1 MNPQRLETARL
12 FHRFGFGPRPGE
24 FESAL
29 KNGVG
34 QTRQSVLAGSKN
46 VIAVTPP
53 ELTDLGPRPTPNSPE
68 ITEFSKNLRAQSTSL
83 SKWWLDQMVLSENQ
97 LHEKMVWFWHGHWA
111 TSIGKVNYAL
121 PMYNQNLTFRN
132 YALGNFS
139 DFAVAM
145 FFDGALQIWLDGGE
159 NTLKAPNENLSR
171 EMMELF
177 VLGVNRY
184 TESDVKELA
193 RAFTGYQIP
202 RSSGKV
208 NFNPKRRDNGAVTV
222 LGKTGVMSP
231 EEVIKHLVAQQDCA
245 KFINERIWYR
255 FISSSAPLPNNLA
268 AIDAFAGRDISALIK
283 SLLEDKALSSPDY
296 SLVKSPVEWFVSVC
310 RAFNLVPSQM
320 NSQNKINNYLDKLSQ
335 IPFSPPNVGGW
346 PTDEAWLSS
355 ASAQFRLAFA
365 AWISSQIDLSQLTL
379 VAPERRVAYLENLL
393 GVVEWSPRTAFAL
406 REVRNNPERL
416 VTLAIC
422 SPEYVVSA

>member
-1 MNPQRLETARL
+1 
-12 FHRFGFGPRPGE
+12 
-24 FESAL
+24 
-29 KNGVG
+29 
-34 QTRQSVLAGSKN
+34 
-46 VIAVTPP
+46 
-53 ELTDLGPRPTPNSPE
+53 
-68 ITEFSKNLRAQSTSL
+68 
-83 SKWWLDQMVLSENQ
+83 
-97 LHEKMVWFWHGHWA
+97 
-111 TSIGKVNYAL
+111 
-121 PMYNQNLTFRN
+121 MYNQNLTFRK

-139 DFAVAM
+139 EFASAM
-145 FFDGALQIWLDGGE
+145 FFDGALQVWLDGGE

-184 TESDVKELA
+184 SEMDVRELA

-202 RSSGKV
+202 RSTGEV
-208 NFNPKRRDNGAVTV
+208 IYVPRRRDTGVVTV

-231 EEVIKHLVAQQDCA
+231 EEVIKHLVAQPDCA

-255 FISSSAPLPNNLA
+255 FISSSTPLPDNHPS
-268 AIDAFAGRDISALIK
+268 IGSFSGRDISALIK
-283 SLLEDKALSSPDY
+283 SMVENKALVNPEY
-296 SLVKSPVEWFVSVC
+296 SIVKSPVEWFISVC
-310 RAFNLVPSQM
+310 RAFNLIPSQM
-320 NSQNKINNYLDKLSQ
+320 NSQNKINSYLDKLSQ

-365 AWISSQIDLSQLTL
+365 SWISSQVDTAQLAL
-379 VAPERRVAYLENLL
+379 VVPEKRVAYLSDLL
-393 GVVEWSPRTAFAL
+393 GVVEWSPRTTFAL

-416 VTLAIC
+416 ITLAIC

>member
-1 MNPQRLETARL
+1 
-12 FHRFGFGPRPGE
+12 
-24 FESAL
+24 
-29 KNGVG
+29 
-34 QTRQSVLAGSKN
+34 
-46 VIAVTPP
+46 
-53 ELTDLGPRPTPNSPE
+53 
-68 ITEFSKNLRAQSTSL
+68 
-83 SKWWLDQMVLSENQ
+83 
-97 LHEKMVWFWHGHWA
+97 
-111 TSIGKVNYAL
+111 
-121 PMYNQNLTFRN
+121 MYNQNLTFRK

-139 DFAVAM
+139 DFASAM
-145 FFDGALQIWLDGGE
+145 FFDGALQVWLDGGE

-184 TESDVKELA
+184 SEMDVRELA

-202 RSSGKV
+202 RSTGEVISV
-208 NFNPKRRDNGAVTV
+208 PRRRDNGAVTV

-231 EEVIKHLVAQQDCA
+231 EEVIKHMVAQPDCA

-255 FISSSAPLPNNLA
+255 FISSSAPLPANHSS
-268 AIDAFAGRDISALIK
+268 ISAFASRDISALIK
-283 SLLEDKALSSPDY
+283 SMVEGKALANPEY
-296 SLVKSPVEWFVSVC
+296 SLVKSPVEWFIAVC
-310 RAFNLVPSQM
+310 RAFNLTPSQM
-320 NSQNKINNYLDKLSQ
+320 NSQNKINSYLDKLSQ

-365 AWISSQIDLSQLTL
+365 SWISSQVDTAQLTL
-379 VAPERRVAYLENLL
+379 IAPEKRVAYLSDLL
-393 GVVEWSPRTAFAL
+393 GVVEWSPRTTFAL

-416 VTLAIC
+416 ITLAIC

>member
-1 MNPQRLETARL
+1 MNLQRLETARL

-24 FESAL
+24 FEAAL
-29 KNGVG
+29 KNGIT
-34 QTRQSVLAGSKN
+34 QTRNSVLAGSKN
-46 VIAVTPP
+46 VITVPAP
-53 ELTDLGPRPTPNSPE
+53 ELTDLGPRPAPNSPE
-68 ITEFSKNLRAQSTSL
+68 FIELSKKLRSQSKSL
-83 SKWWLDQMVLSENQ
+83 SNWWLDQMVLSENQ

-139 DFAVAM
+139 DFAAAM

-184 TESDVKELA
+184 TEGDVKELA

-208 NFNPKRRDNGAVTV
+208 ILNTRRRDNGAVTV
-222 LGKTGVMSP
+222 LAKTGVMTP
-231 EEVIKHLVAQQDCA
+231 DEVIKHLVAQENCA
-245 KFINERIWYR
+245 KFVNERIWYR
-255 FISSSAPLPNNLA
+255 FVSSSAPLPTNLA
-268 AIDAFAGRDISALIK
+268 AIGAFSSRDISALVK
-283 SLLEDKALSSPDY
+283 SLLEDKVLANPDY

-320 NSQNKINNYLDKLSQ
+320 NSQNKISNYLDKLSQ

-379 VAPERRVAYLENLL
+379 IAPERRVAYLENLL
-393 GVVEWSPRTAFAL
+393 GVVEWSPRTTFAL
-406 REVRNNPERL
+406 YEIRNNPERL

>member
-121 PMYNQNLTFRN
+121 PMYNQNLTFRK

-231 EEVIKHLVAQQDCA
+231 EEVIKHLVAQQNCA

-393 GVVEWSPRTAFAL
+393 GVVEWSPRTTFAL
-406 REVRNNPERL
+406 REIRNNPERL

>member
-1 MNPQRLETARL
+1 MDLKRLETARL

-24 FESAL
+24 FEAAL
-29 KNGVG
+29 KNGVEK
-34 QTRQSVLAGSKN
+34 TRSELLAKSKN
-46 VIAVTPP
+46 EIAVTPP
-53 ELTDLGPRPTPNSPE
+53 VLIDLGKRPEPKSPE
-68 ITEFSKNLRAQSTSL
+68 IAAFSQSLRAQTTSL
-83 SKWWLDQMVLSENQ
+83 SKWWLDQMVASENQ

-121 PMYNQNLTFRN
+121 SMYNQNLTFRK

-139 DFAVAM
+139 DFASAM

-184 TESDVKELA
+184 SEMDVRELA
-193 RAFTGYQIP
+193 RAFTGYQITRSTGEVVSVP
-202 RSSGKV
+202 R
-208 NFNPKRRDNGAVTV
+208 RRDTGAVTV

-231 EEVIKHLVAQQDCA
+231 EEVIKHLVSQPDCA

-255 FISSSAPLPNNLA
+255 FISSTAPLSENNPSIA
-268 AIDAFAGRDISALIK
+268 AFASRDISALIK
-283 SLLEDKALSSPDY
+283 SMVESKALANPEY
-296 SLVKSPVEWFVSVC
+296 SIVKSPIEWFIAVC
-310 RAFNLVPSQM
+310 RAFNLTPSQM
-320 NSQNKINNYLDKLSQ
+320 NSQNKINSYLDKLSQ

-365 AWISSQIDLSQLTL
+365 TWIASQIDTSQLTTI
-379 VAPERRVAYLENLL
+379 APEKRSAYLADLL
-393 GVVEWSPRTAFAL
+393 GVVEWSPRTTFAL

-416 VTLAIC
+416 ITLAIC

>member
-1 MNPQRLETARL
+1 
-12 FHRFGFGPRPGE
+12 
-24 FESAL
+24 
-29 KNGVG
+29 
-34 QTRQSVLAGSKN
+34 
-46 VIAVTPP
+46 
-53 ELTDLGPRPTPNSPE
+53 
-68 ITEFSKNLRAQSTSL
+68 
-83 SKWWLDQMVLSENQ
+83 
-97 LHEKMVWFWHGHWA
+97 
-111 TSIGKVNYAL
+111 
-121 PMYNQNLTFRN
+121 MYNQNLTFRK

-139 DFAVAM
+139 DFASAM

-184 TESDVKELA
+184 SEMDVRELA

-202 RSSGKV
+202 RSTGEVVSV
-208 NFNPKRRDNGAVTV
+208 PRRRDTGAVTV

-231 EEVIKHLVAQQDCA
+231 EEVIKHLVAQPDCA

-255 FISSSAPLPNNLA
+255 FISSTAPLSENNPSIA
-268 AIDAFAGRDISALIK
+268 AFASRDISALIK
-283 SLLEDKALSSPDY
+283 SMVESKALANPEY
-296 SLVKSPVEWFVSVC
+296 SIVKSPIEWFIAVC
-310 RAFNLVPSQM
+310 RAFNLTPSQM
-320 NSQNKINNYLDKLSQ
+320 NSQNKINSYLDKLSQ

-365 AWISSQIDLSQLTL
+365 TWIASQIDTSQLTTI
-379 VAPERRVAYLENLL
+379 APEKRSAYLADLL
-393 GVVEWSPRTAFAL
+393 GVVEWSPRTTFAL

-416 VTLAIC
+416 ITLAIC

>member
-1 MNPQRLETARL
+1 
-12 FHRFGFGPRPGE
+12 
-24 FESAL
+24 
-29 KNGVG
+29 
-34 QTRQSVLAGSKN
+34 
-46 VIAVTPP
+46 
-53 ELTDLGPRPTPNSPE
+53 
-68 ITEFSKNLRAQSTSL
+68 
-83 SKWWLDQMVLSENQ
+83 
-97 LHEKMVWFWHGHWA
+97 
-111 TSIGKVNYAL
+111 
-121 PMYNQNLTFRN
+121 
-132 YALGNFS
+132 
-139 DFAVAM
+139 M

-184 TESDVKELA
+184 SEMDVRELA

-202 RSSGKV
+202 RSTGEVVSV
-208 NFNPKRRDNGAVTV
+208 PRRRDTGAVTV

-231 EEVIKHLVAQQDCA
+231 EEVIKHLVAQPDCA

-255 FISSSAPLPNNLA
+255 FISSTAPLSENNPSIA
-268 AIDAFAGRDISALIK
+268 AFASRDISALIK
-283 SLLEDKALSSPDY
+283 SMVESKALANPEY
-296 SLVKSPVEWFVSVC
+296 SLVKSPIEWFIAVC
-310 RAFNLVPSQM
+310 RAFNLTPSQM
-320 NSQNKINNYLDKLSQ
+320 NSQNKINSYLDKLSQ

-365 AWISSQIDLSQLTL
+365 TWISSQIDVSQLTL
-379 VAPERRVAYLENLL
+379 IVPERRVAYLADVL
-393 GVVEWSPRTAFAL
+393 GVVEWSPRTTFAL

-416 VTLAIC
+416 ITLAIC

>member
-1 MNPQRLETARL
+1 
-12 FHRFGFGPRPGE
+12 
-24 FESAL
+24 
-29 KNGVG
+29 
-34 QTRQSVLAGSKN
+34 
-46 VIAVTPP
+46 
-53 ELTDLGPRPTPNSPE
+53 
-68 ITEFSKNLRAQSTSL
+68 
-83 SKWWLDQMVLSENQ
+83 
-97 LHEKMVWFWHGHWA
+97 
-111 TSIGKVNYAL
+111 
-121 PMYNQNLTFRN
+121 
-132 YALGNFS
+132 
-139 DFAVAM
+139 M

-184 TESDVKELA
+184 SEMDVRELA

-202 RSSGKV
+202 RSTGEVVSV
-208 NFNPKRRDNGAVTV
+208 PRRRDTGAVTV

-231 EEVIKHLVAQQDCA
+231 EEVIKHLVSQPECA

-255 FISSSAPLPNNLA
+255 FISSTAPLSENNPSIA
-268 AIDAFAGRDISALIK
+268 AFASRDISALIK
-283 SLLEDKALSSPDY
+283 SMVESKALANPEY
-296 SLVKSPVEWFVSVC
+296 SLVKSPIEWFIAVC
-310 RAFNLVPSQM
+310 RAFNLTPSQM
-320 NSQNKINNYLDKLSQ
+320 NSQNKINSYLDKLSQ

-365 AWISSQIDLSQLTL
+365 TWISSQIDVSQLTL
-379 VAPERRVAYLENLL
+379 IVPERRVAYLADVL
-393 GVVEWSPRTAFAL
+393 GVVEWSPRTTFAL

-416 VTLAIC
+416 ITLAIC

>member
-1 MNPQRLETARL
+1 
-12 FHRFGFGPRPGE
+12 
-24 FESAL
+24 
-29 KNGVG
+29 
-34 QTRQSVLAGSKN
+34 
-46 VIAVTPP
+46 
-53 ELTDLGPRPTPNSPE
+53 
-68 ITEFSKNLRAQSTSL
+68 
-83 SKWWLDQMVLSENQ
+83 
-97 LHEKMVWFWHGHWA
+97 
-111 TSIGKVNYAL
+111 
-121 PMYNQNLTFRN
+121 
-132 YALGNFS
+132 
-139 DFAVAM
+139 M

-184 TESDVKELA
+184 SEMDVRELA

-202 RSSGKV
+202 RSTGEVVSV
-208 NFNPKRRDNGAVTV
+208 PRRRDTGAVTV

-231 EEVIKHLVAQQDCA
+231 EEVIKHLVAQPDCA

-255 FISSSAPLPNNLA
+255 FISSTAPLSESNPSIA
-268 AIDAFAGRDISALIK
+268 AFASRDISALIK
-283 SLLEDKALSSPDY
+283 SMVESKALANPEY
-296 SLVKSPVEWFVSVC
+296 SLVKSPIEWFIAVC
-310 RAFNLVPSQM
+310 RAFNLTPSQM
-320 NSQNKINNYLDKLSQ
+320 NSQNKINSYLDKLSQ

-365 AWISSQIDLSQLTL
+365 TWISSQIDVSQLTL
-379 VAPERRVAYLENLL
+379 IVPERRVAYLADVL
-393 GVVEWSPRTAFAL
+393 GVVEWSPRTTFAL

-416 VTLAIC
+416 ITLAIC

>member
-1 MNPQRLETARL
+1 
-12 FHRFGFGPRPGE
+12 
-24 FESAL
+24 
-29 KNGVG
+29 
-34 QTRQSVLAGSKN
+34 
-46 VIAVTPP
+46 
-53 ELTDLGPRPTPNSPE
+53 
-68 ITEFSKNLRAQSTSL
+68 
-83 SKWWLDQMVLSENQ
+83 
-97 LHEKMVWFWHGHWA
+97 
-111 TSIGKVNYAL
+111 
-121 PMYNQNLTFRN
+121 MYNQNLTFRK

-139 DFAVAM
+139 DFASAM

-184 TESDVKELA
+184 SEMDVRELA
-193 RAFTGYQIP
+193 RAFTGYQITRSTGEVVSVP
-202 RSSGKV
+202 R
-208 NFNPKRRDNGAVTV
+208 RRDTGAVTV

-231 EEVIKHLVAQQDCA
+231 EEVIKHLVSQPDCA

-255 FISSSAPLPNNLA
+255 FISSTAPLSENNPSIA
-268 AIDAFAGRDISALIK
+268 AFASRDISALIK
-283 SLLEDKALSSPDY
+283 SMVESKALANPEY
-296 SLVKSPVEWFVSVC
+296 SIVKSPIEWFIAVC
-310 RAFNLVPSQM
+310 RAFNLTPSQM
-320 NSQNKINNYLDKLSQ
+320 NSQNKINSYLDKLSQ

-365 AWISSQIDLSQLTL
+365 TWIASQIDTSQLTTF
-379 VAPERRVAYLENLL
+379 APEKRSAYLEDLL
-393 GVVEWSPRTAFAL
+393 GVVEWSPRTTFAL

-416 VTLAIC
+416 ITLAIC

>member
-1 MNPQRLETARL
+1 
-12 FHRFGFGPRPGE
+12 
-24 FESAL
+24 
-29 KNGVG
+29 
-34 QTRQSVLAGSKN
+34 
-46 VIAVTPP
+46 
-53 ELTDLGPRPTPNSPE
+53 
-68 ITEFSKNLRAQSTSL
+68 
-83 SKWWLDQMVLSENQ
+83 
-97 LHEKMVWFWHGHWA
+97 
-111 TSIGKVNYAL
+111 
-121 PMYNQNLTFRN
+121 MYNQNLTFRK

-139 DFAVAM
+139 DFASAM
-145 FFDGALQIWLDGGE
+145 FFDGALQVWLDGGE

-184 TESDVKELA
+184 SEMDVRELA

-202 RSSGKV
+202 RSTGEVISV
-208 NFNPKRRDNGAVTV
+208 PRRRDTGAVTV

-231 EEVIKHLVAQQDCA
+231 EEVIKHLVAQPDCA

-255 FISSSAPLPNNLA
+255 FISSSAPLPDNHPSIA
-268 AIDAFAGRDISALIK
+268 SFSSRDISALVK
-283 SLLEDKALSSPDY
+283 SMVENKALVNLEY
-296 SLVKSPVEWFVSVC
+296 SIVKSPVEWFISVC
-310 RAFNLVPSQM
+310 RAFNLIPSQM
-320 NSQNKINNYLDKLSQ
+320 NSQNKINSYLDKLSQ

-365 AWISSQIDLSQLTL
+365 TWIASQIDTSQLTTI
-379 VAPERRVAYLENLL
+379 APEKRSAYLADLL
-393 GVVEWSPRTAFAL
+393 GVVEWSSRTTLAL

-416 VTLAIC
+416 ITLAIC

>member
-1 MNPQRLETARL
+1 
-12 FHRFGFGPRPGE
+12 
-24 FESAL
+24 
-29 KNGVG
+29 
-34 QTRQSVLAGSKN
+34 
-46 VIAVTPP
+46 
-53 ELTDLGPRPTPNSPE
+53 
-68 ITEFSKNLRAQSTSL
+68 
-83 SKWWLDQMVLSENQ
+83 
-97 LHEKMVWFWHGHWA
+97 
-111 TSIGKVNYAL
+111 
-121 PMYNQNLTFRN
+121 
-132 YALGNFS
+132 
-139 DFAVAM
+139 M
-145 FFDGALQIWLDGGE
+145 FFDGALQVWLDGGE

-184 TESDVKELA
+184 SEMDVRELA

-202 RSSGKV
+202 RSTGEVISV
-208 NFNPKRRDNGAVTV
+208 PRRRDTGAVTV

-231 EEVIKHLVAQQDCA
+231 EEVIKHLVAQPDCA

-255 FISSSAPLPNNLA
+255 FISSSAPLPDNHPSIA
-268 AIDAFAGRDISALIK
+268 SFSSRDISALVK
-283 SLLEDKALSSPDY
+283 SMAGNKALVDPEY
-296 SLVKSPVEWFVSVC
+296 SIVKSPVEWFISVC
-310 RAFNLVPSQM
+310 RAFNLIPSQM
-320 NSQNKINNYLDKLSQ
+320 NSQNKINSYLDKLSQ

-365 AWISSQIDLSQLTL
+365 SWISSQVDTAQLTL
-379 VAPERRVAYLENLL
+379 IAPEKRVAYLSDLL
-393 GVVEWSPRTAFAL
+393 GVVEWSPRTTFAL

>member
-1 MNPQRLETARL
+1 MDLKRLETARL

-24 FESAL
+24 FETAL
-29 KNGVG
+29 KNGVEK
-34 QTRQSVLAGSKN
+34 TRSELLAKSN
-46 VIAVTPP
+46 NEIVVTPP
-53 ELTDLGPRPTPNSPE
+53 VLIDLGKRPEPKSPE
-68 ITEFSKNLRAQSTSL
+68 SAEFSKSMRAQTISL
-83 SKWWLDQMVLSENQ
+83 SKWWLDQMVASENQ

-121 PMYNQNLTFRN
+121 HMYNQNLTFRK

-139 DFAVAM
+139 DFASAM
-145 FFDGALQIWLDGGE
+145 FFDGALQVWLDGGE

-184 TESDVKELA
+184 SEMDVRELA

-202 RSSGKV
+202 RSTGEVVSV
-208 NFNPKRRDNGAVTV
+208 PRRRDTGAVTV

-231 EEVIKHLVAQQDCA
+231 EEVIKHLVAQPDCA

-255 FISSSAPLPNNLA
+255 FISSTAPLSESNPSIA
-268 AIDAFAGRDISALIK
+268 AFANRDISALIK
-283 SLLEDKALSSPDY
+283 SMVESKALANPEY
-296 SLVKSPVEWFVSVC
+296 SMVKSPVEWFIAVC
-310 RAFNLVPSQM
+310 RAFNLTPSQM
-320 NSQNKINNYLDKLSQ
+320 NSQNKINGYFDKLSQ

-365 AWISSQIDLSQLTL
+365 TWIASQIDTSQLTTL
-379 VAPERRVAYLENLL
+379 APEKRSAYLADLL
-393 GVVEWSPRTAFAL
+393 GVVEWSPRTTFAL

-416 VTLAIC
+416 ITLAIC

>member
-379 VAPERRVAYLENLL
+379 VAPERRVTYLENLL
-393 GVVEWSPRTAFAL
+393 GVVEWSPRTTFAL
-406 REVRNNPERL
+406 REIRNNPERL

>member
-231 EEVIKHLVAQQDCA
+231 EEVIKHLVAQQDCG

-320 NSQNKINNYLDKLSQ
+320 NSQNKINSYLDKLSQ

>member
-1 MNPQRLETARL
+1 
-12 FHRFGFGPRPGE
+12 
-24 FESAL
+24 
-29 KNGVG
+29 
-34 QTRQSVLAGSKN
+34 
-46 VIAVTPP
+46 
-53 ELTDLGPRPTPNSPE
+53 
-68 ITEFSKNLRAQSTSL
+68 
-83 SKWWLDQMVLSENQ
+83 
-97 LHEKMVWFWHGHWA
+97 
-111 TSIGKVNYAL
+111 
-121 PMYNQNLTFRN
+121 MYNQNLTFRK

-139 DFAVAM
+139 DFASAM

-184 TESDVKELA
+184 SEMDVRELA

-202 RSSGKV
+202 RSTGEVVSV
-208 NFNPKRRDNGAVTV
+208 PRRRDTGAVTV

-231 EEVIKHLVAQQDCA
+231 EEVIKHLVSQPDCA

-255 FISSSAPLPNNLA
+255 FISSTAPLSENNPSIA
-268 AIDAFAGRDISALIK
+268 AFASRDISALIK
-283 SLLEDKALSSPDY
+283 SMVESKALANPEY
-296 SLVKSPVEWFVSVC
+296 SLVKSPIEWFIAVC
-310 RAFNLVPSQM
+310 RAFNLTPSQM
-320 NSQNKINNYLDKLSQ
+320 NSQNKINSYLDKLSQ

-365 AWISSQIDLSQLTL
+365 TWISSQIDVSQLTL
-379 VAPERRVAYLENLL
+379 IVPERRVAYLADVL
-393 GVVEWSPRTAFAL
+393 GVVEWSPRTTFAL

-416 VTLAIC
+416 ITLAIC

>member
-1 MNPQRLETARL
+1 
-12 FHRFGFGPRPGE
+12 
-24 FESAL
+24 
-29 KNGVG
+29 
-34 QTRQSVLAGSKN
+34 
-46 VIAVTPP
+46 
-53 ELTDLGPRPTPNSPE
+53 
-68 ITEFSKNLRAQSTSL
+68 
-83 SKWWLDQMVLSENQ
+83 
-97 LHEKMVWFWHGHWA
+97 
-111 TSIGKVNYAL
+111 
-121 PMYNQNLTFRN
+121 
-132 YALGNFS
+132 
-139 DFAVAM
+139 
-145 FFDGALQIWLDGGE
+145 
-159 NTLKAPNENLSR
+159 
-171 EMMELF
+171 
-177 VLGVNRY
+177 
-184 TESDVKELA
+184 VKELA

-231 EEVIKHLVAQQDCA
+231 EEVIKHLVAQQNCA